1 MRLTR
6 FAIKNNRITYSLLV
20 IILFMGIL
28 TFTQMPR
35 DDMPPFKIRFATIV
49 CIFPGASPERVEM
62 LVTDKIEKVVQE
74 IPEVNYIESE
84 SRTGVSIVVVALK
97 ESVTELRPIFDN
109 LRRKVEEIQY
119 QLPAGVVPD
128 INDELGETFG
138 IIVGLTGEGFSYA
151 ELKDVAD
158 EIRDGLIKIPDAAKV
173 EIAGAQEER
182 IFIEYDNAT
191 IAKLGLTQQLLMDIL
206 SNTNIIFPGGD
217 IIVGNERIIL
227 EPTGSFEKL
236 DDLKSVIVSAEN
248 GQMVYLG
255 DITKIRRGY
264 DDPQRAIVRINGEPG
279 MALAISLKKGG
290 NIVSLGEQIDQAI
303 ERYQQQ
309 YPIGIEILR
318 IASQDIVV
326 QESVMDFISNLVQS
340 VVVVLVVML
349 FFLGLRTGMVVASL
363 IPSVIVMTLLISGNF
378 NIGLNQVSLASLII
392 ALGMLVDNA
401 IVVSESIMVKMEKGE
416 KPFDAAISSTKEL
429 SIPLLSASLTTSA
442 AFLAFFLAES
452 VMGEIMGQLF
462 VVVTIALL
470 SSWLLAMT
478 LIPMLCI
485 AFIRVKKTKAA
496 QPEKKSNFDRLN
508 NYYGNFLTGSLRRP
522 YILVTAIII
531 IFFLAMF
538 GFSKVPFIFM
548 PESERAIVSANI
560 ELPLGT
566 DIKRT
571 EQVIKEIEEFIKDSL
586 VVDGDRIDGVIS
598 WSSYIGEG
606 APKYDLGYMPPEA
619 SPNAAHILIN
629 TSSGKINQK
638 VIDNLYSFCFE
649 NYPEMMATVTRLGT
663 GGGSAVPIAIRISG
677 KDPEVLY
684 ELAGNVKLKLEEIS
698 GTKNVDDNWGMRNKK
713 LIVHIDQAKAILA
726 GVSSQD
732 IAVSL
737 QTVLTGSYIGQF
749 REGDKVIPIIMRNQ
763 QTEAHNIDK
772 LESLNIYAQYSGVNV
787 PLKQVADVSVIWEAS
802 KILRRDLYRT
812 ITVTSE
818 VEDGYTAFEIMQ
830 QLLPDMENDSKNWPL
845 GYQFLT
851 GGEAEESEE
860 AMNAVT
866 EKLPISAFIIL
877 LLLIGQFNSMR
888 KSAIV
893 LLTIPLGLIGVV
905 AGLLL
910 VKSYFGFLAFM
921 GLISLAGIVI
931 NNAIVLLDRI
941 KIEQEEFKR
950 PPQEAIIVAAQQRF
964 RPILLTT
971 ATTSLGLIPLWI
983 GGGTLWRPMAITIIF
998 GLLFATV
1005 ITLLFVPVLYKSFFR
1020 ISFKNYKKKIS
1031 KADS

>member
-1 MRLTR
+1 
-6 FAIKNNRITYSLLV
+6 
-20 IILFMGIL
+20 MGIFL
-28 TFTQMPR
+28 
-35 DDMPPFKIRFATIV
+35 
-49 CIFPGASPERVEM
+49 
-62 LVTDKIEKVVQE
+62 
-74 IPEVNYIESE
+74 PEVCEDPTSWY
-84 SRTGVSIVVVALK
+84 
-97 ESVTELRPIFDN
+97 
-109 LRRKVEEIQY
+109 
-119 QLPAGVVPD
+119 LP
-128 INDELGETFG
+128 
-138 IIVGLTGEGFSYA
+138 IIV
-151 ELKDVAD
+151 
-158 EIRDGLIKIPDAAKV
+158 
-173 EIAGAQEER
+173 
-182 IFIEYDNAT
+182 
-191 IAKLGLTQQLLMDIL
+191 
-206 SNTNIIFPGGD
+206 
-217 IIVGNERIIL
+217 
-227 EPTGSFEKL
+227 
-236 DDLKSVIVSAEN
+236 
-248 GQMVYLG
+248 
-255 DITKIRRGY
+255 
-264 DDPQRAIVRINGEPG
+264 
-279 MALAISLKKGG
+279 
-290 NIVSLGEQIDQAI
+290 
-303 ERYQQQ
+303 
-309 YPIGIEILR
+309 
-318 IASQDIVV
+318 
-326 QESVMDFISNLVQS
+326 
-340 VVVVLVVML
+340 
-349 FFLGLRTGMVVASL
+349 
-363 IPSVIVMTLLISGNF
+363 
-378 NIGLNQVSLASLII
+378 
-392 ALGMLVDNA
+392 
-401 IVVSESIMVKMEKGE
+401 
-416 KPFDAAISSTKEL
+416 
-429 SIPLLSASLTTSA
+429 
-442 AFLAFFLAES
+442 
-452 VMGEIMGQLF
+452 
-462 VVVTIALL
+462 
-470 SSWLLAMT
+470 
-478 LIPMLCI
+478 
-485 AFIRVKKTKAA
+485 
-496 QPEKKSNFDRLN
+496 
-508 NYYGNFLTGSLRRP
+508 
-522 YILVTAIII
+522 

-538 GFSKVPFIFM
+538 GFSKLPFIFM

-571 EQVIKEIEEFIKDSL
+571 EQVIKEIEEFIKDNL

-638 VIDNLYSFCFE
+638 VIDHLYSFCFE

-684 ELAGNVKLKLEEIS
+684 ELAGNVKLKLEKIS

-713 LIVHIDQAKAILA
+713 LIVNIDQAKAILA

-737 QTVLTGSYIGQF
+737 QTVLAGSYIGQF

-763 QTEAHNIDK
+763 QTEAHDIDK

-787 PLKQVADVSVIWEAS
+787 PLKQVADVSIIWEAS

-830 QLLPDMENDSKNWPL
+830 QLLPEMENDSKTWPL

-866 EKLPISAFIIL
+866 EKLPISVFIIL

-910 VKSYFGFLAFM
+910 VKSYFGFMAFM

>member
-1 MRLTR
+1 MRLTS

-35 DDMPPFKIRFATIV
+35 DDMPPFKIRFASIV

-74 IPEVNYIESE
+74 IPEVDYIESE

-97 ESVTELRPIFDN
+97 ENVTELRPIFDN
-109 LRRKVEEIQY
+109 LRRKVEGIQY
-119 QLPAGVVPD
+119 QLPEGVVPD
-128 INDELGETFG
+128 INDELGEIFG

-191 IAKLGLTQQLLMDIL
+191 IAKLGLTQQLLEDIL

-227 EPTGSFEKL
+227 EPTGSFEKV
-236 DDLKSVIVSAEN
+236 DDLKRVIVSAES

-255 DITKIRRGY
+255 DITNIRRGY
-264 DDPQRAIVRINGEPG
+264 TDPQRAIVRINGEPG
-279 MALAISLKKGG
+279 MALAISLKEGG
-290 NIVSLGEQIDQAI
+290 NIVNLGEQIDQAI
-303 ERYQQQ
+303 ERYQQM

-318 IASQDIVV
+318 IASQDLVV
-326 QESVMDFISNLVQS
+326 QESVMDFIGNLVQS
-340 VVVVLVVML
+340 VVVVLLVML
-349 FFLGLRTGMVVASL
+349 LFLGFRTGMVVASL
-363 IPSVIVMTLLISGNF
+363 IPSVIVMTLLISGNL

-416 KPFDAAISSTKEL
+416 KPFDAAMSSTKEL
-429 SIPLLSASLTTSA
+429 NIPLLSASLTTSA

-462 VVVTIALL
+462 VVV
-470 SSWLLAMT
+470 S
-478 LIPMLCI
+478 
-485 AFIRVKKTKAA
+485 
-496 QPEKKSNFDRLN
+496 QPDKKSSFDRLN
-508 NYYGNFLTGSLRRP
+508 NYYGKLLAGSLRRP
-522 YILVTAIII
+522 YILITAIVI
-531 IFFLAMF
+531 IFFLAMN
-538 GFSKVPFIFM
+538 GFSKLPFIFM

-571 EQVIKEIEEFIKDSL
+571 EQVIIEIEDFIEDSL
-586 VVDGDRIDGVIS
+586 LVSGSRAEGVIS

-619 SPNAAHILIN
+619 SPNAAHILLN

-649 NYPEMMATVTRLGT
+649 NYPEMMATVSRLGT
-663 GGGSAVPIAIRISG
+663 GGGSAIPIAIRISG
-677 KDPEVLY
+677 KDPEVLF
-684 ELAGNVKLKLEEIS
+684 ELAGEVKQKLRGIS

-713 LIVHIDQAKAILA
+713 LIVDIDQAKAILA

-737 QTVLTGSYIGQF
+737 QTVLAGSYIGQF

-763 QTEAHNIDK
+763 QTQAQDIDK
-772 LESLNIYAQYSGVNV
+772 LESLNIYAQYSGRNV
-787 PLKQVADVSVIWEAS
+787 PLKQVADARIIWEAS

-818 VEDGYTAFEIMQ
+818 VEDEYTAFEIMQ
-830 QLLPDMENDSKNWPL
+830 QLLPEMDSDLKSWPL
-845 GYQFLT
+845 GYQYFA
-851 GGEAEESEE
+851 GGEAEESAD

-866 EKLPISAFIIL
+866 EKLPISLFIIL
-877 LLLIGQFNSMR
+877 LLLIGQFNSLR

-941 KIEQEEFKR
+941 KIEREEFNR

-971 ATTSLGLIPLWI
+971 ATTSLGLIPLWV
-983 GGGTLWRPMAITIIF
+983 GGGTMWRPMAITIIF
-998 GLLFATV
+998 GLLFATI

-1020 ISFKNYKKKIS
+1020 ISFKNYKKPILNK
-1031 KADS
+1031 KKN

>member
-1 MRLTR
+1 MKLTSG
-6 FAIKNNRITYSLLV
+6 AINNNRITFSLLF

-28 TFTQMPR
+28 RFSQMPR
-35 DDMPPFKIRFATIV
+35 DDMPPFKIRFVSIV
-49 CIFPGASPERVEM
+49 SIFPGASPERVEM

-97 ESVTELRPIFDN
+97 ESVTELRPVFDN
-109 LRRKVEEIQY
+109 LRRKVEGIQY
-119 QLPAGVVPD
+119 QLPEGVVPE
-128 INDELGETFG
+128 INDELGDIFG
-138 IIVGLTGEGFSYA
+138 IIIGLTGEGFSYA
-151 ELKDVAD
+151 ELKVVAD
-158 EIRDGLIKIPDAAKV
+158 EIRDGLIKLPDAAKV

-191 IAKLGLTQQLLMDIL
+191 IAKLGLSQQQLMGIL
-206 SNTNIIFPGGD
+206 SSTNIIFPGGD
-217 IIVGNERIIL
+217 INIGNERIIL
-227 EPTGSFEKL
+227 EPTGSFENL
-236 DDLKSVIVSAEN
+236 DDLKNVIVSAED
-248 GQMVYLG
+248 GQMVYLE
-255 DITKIRRGY
+255 DITSVRRGY
-264 DDPQRAIVRINGEPG
+264 VDPQRALVRINGDPG
-279 MALAISLKKGG
+279 MALAISLKEGG
-290 NIVSLGEQIDQAI
+290 NIVNLGEEIDRMIAY
-303 ERYQQQ
+303 YQQI

-318 IASQDIVV
+318 SASQDQVV
-326 QESVMDFISNLVQS
+326 QESVMDFIGNLVQS
-340 VVVVLVVML
+340 VVVVLLVML
-349 FFLGLRTGMVVASL
+349 LFLGLRTGLVVASL
-363 IPSVIVMTLLISGNF
+363 IPSVMVMTLLIISNL

-401 IVVSESIMVKMEKGE
+401 IVVSESYMVKLEKGE
-416 KPFDAAISSTKEL
+416 KPFDAAMSSTKEL
-429 SIPLLSASLTTSA
+429 SVPLLSASLTTSA

-462 VVVTIALL
+462 IVVTVALM

-485 AFIRVKKTKAA
+485 FFVRVKKTKASKP
-496 QPEKKSNFDRLN
+496 QKRSNFDRLN
-508 NYYGNFLTGSLRRP
+508 VYYGKLLAGSLRRP
-522 YILVTAIII
+522 YILVISIIVL
-531 IFFLAMF
+531 FVLAMS
-538 GFSKVPFIFM
+538 GFSKLPFIFM

-571 EQVIKEIEEFIKDSL
+571 EQVIVEIEDFIKESL
-586 VVDGDRIDGVIS
+586 LVGEKRIEGVIN

-619 SPNAAHILIN
+619 SPNSAHILIN
-629 TSSGKINQK
+629 TSSGKVNQHI
-638 VIDNLYSFCFE
+638 IDNLYSFCFD
-649 NYPEMMATVTRLGT
+649 NYPEMVATVSRLGT
-663 GGGSAVPIAIRISG
+663 AGGSATPVVIRISG
-677 KDPEVLY
+677 KEPEVLY
-684 ELAGNVKLKLEEIS
+684 ELAGRVRQELNVIA
-698 GTKNVDDNWGMRNKK
+698 GTKNVSDNWGMRNKK
-713 LIVHIDQAKAILA
+713 LIVDIDQAKAKRA

-732 IAVSL
+732 IAISL
-737 QTVLTGSYIGQF
+737 QTVLAGSYTGQF

-763 QTEAHNIDK
+763 QTEAHDIDK
-772 LESLNIYAQYSGVNV
+772 LESLNIYAQYSGENV
-787 PLKQVADVSVIWEAS
+787 PLKQVADARIIWEAS

-812 ITVTSE
+812 ITVSCE
-818 VEDGYTAFEIMQ
+818 VEDGYTAFEIIQ
-830 QLLPDMENDSKNWPL
+830 QLLPEIENDSRSWLP
-845 GYQFLT
+845 GYQYFA
-851 GGEAEESEE
+851 GGEAEESAE
-860 AMNAVT
+860 AMAAVT
-866 EKLPISAFIIL
+866 DKLPISMFIIL
-877 LLLIGQFNSMR
+877 LLLIGQFNSIR

-910 VKSYFGFLAFM
+910 VKSYFGFMAFM

-941 KIEQEEFKR
+941 KIEQDEFKR

-971 ATTSLGLIPLWI
+971 ATTSLGLIPLWV
-983 GGGTLWRPMAITIIF
+983 GGGILWRPLAITIIF

-1020 ISFKNYKKKIS
+1020 ISYKNYKR
-1031 KADS
+1031 

>member
-1 MRLTR
+1 MKLTSI
-6 FAIKNNRITYSLLV
+6 AINKNRITLSLLFIV
-20 IILFMGIL
+20 LFMGIL
-28 TFTQMPR
+28 RFSQMPR

-49 CIFPGASPERVEM
+49 SIFPGASPERVEM

-109 LRRKVEEIQY
+109 LRRKVEGIQY
-119 QLPAGVVPD
+119 QLPEGVVPD
-128 INDELGETFG
+128 INDDLGEIFG
-138 IIVGLTGEGFSYA
+138 IIIGLTGEGFSYA
-151 ELKDVAD
+151 ELKVVAD

-191 IAKLGLTQQLLMDIL
+191 IANLGLTQQQLMGIL
-206 SNTNIIFPGGD
+206 SSTNIIFPGGD
-217 IIVGNERIIL
+217 IKIGNERIIL
-227 EPTGSFEKL
+227 EPTGSFTDL
-236 DDLKSVIVSAEN
+236 DDLKNVIVSVEG

-255 DITKIRRGY
+255 DITTIRRGY
-264 DDPQRAIVRINGEPG
+264 VDPQRALVRINGEPG
-279 MALAISLKKGG
+279 MALAVSLKKGG
-290 NIVSLGEQIDQAI
+290 NIVNLGAEIDRMIAY
-303 ERYQQQ
+303 YQQI
-309 YPIGIEILR
+309 YPIGIEIIR
-318 IASQDIVV
+318 SASQDQVV
-326 QESVMDFISNLVQS
+326 QDSVMDFIGNLVQS
-340 VVVVLVVML
+340 VVVVLLVML
-349 FFLGLRTGMVVASL
+349 LFLGLRTGMVVASL
-363 IPSVIVMTLLISGNF
+363 IPSVMVMTLLIISNL

-401 IVVSESIMVKMEKGE
+401 IVISESFMVKLQDGE
-416 KPFDAAISSTKEL
+416 KPFDAAMSSTREL
-429 SIPLLSASLTTSA
+429 SVPLLSASLTTSA

-462 VVVTIALL
+462 VVVTVALL

-485 AFIRVKKTKAA
+485 FFVRVKKTKASKSG
-496 QPEKKSNFDRLN
+496 KKSYFDRFN
-508 NYYGNFLTGSLRRP
+508 VYYGKLLNLSLRRP
-522 YILVTAIII
+522 YILMISIIVV
-531 IFFLAMF
+531 FVLAMS
-538 GFSKVPFIFM
+538 GFSKLPFIFM
-548 PESERAIVSANI
+548 PESERAIISANI

-571 EQVIKEIEEFIKDSL
+571 EQVIKEIEEFIKDNLL
-586 VVDGDRIDGVIS
+586 VGVEHSEGILT

-619 SPNAAHILIN
+619 SPNSAHILMN
-629 TSSGKINQK
+629 TSSGKVNQY
-638 VIDNLYSFCFE
+638 VIDQIYSFCF
-649 NYPEMMATVTRLGT
+649 NHYPEMVATVARLGNA
-663 GGGSAVPIAIRISG
+663 GGSATPVALRISG

-684 ELAGNVKLKLEEIS
+684 ELAGEVKQKLNLIQ
-698 GTKNVDDNWGMRNKK
+698 GTKNVGDNWGMRSKK
-713 LIVHIDQAKAILA
+713 LIIDIDQAKAKLA
-726 GVSSQD
+726 GISSQD
-732 IAVSL
+732 IAISL
-737 QTVLTGSYIGQF
+737 QTVLAGSYTGQF

-763 QTEAHNIDK
+763 QTEAHDIDK
-772 LESLNIYAQYSGVNV
+772 LESLNIYAQYSGENV
-787 PLKQVADVSVIWEAS
+787 PLKQVADARIIWEAS

-812 ITVTSE
+812 ITVSSE
-818 VEDGYTAFEIMQ
+818 VEDGYTAYEIMQ
-830 QLLPDMENDSKNWPL
+830 QLLPELESEARSWPP
-845 GYQFLT
+845 GYQFIA
-851 GGEAEESEE
+851 GGEAEESAE
-860 AMNAVT
+860 AMAAVT
-866 EKLPISAFIIL
+866 DKLPISMFIIL
-877 LLLIGQFNSMR
+877 LLLIGQFNSIR

-910 VKSYFGFLAFM
+910 VKSYFGFMAFM

-941 KIEQEEFKR
+941 KIEQDEFNR

-971 ATTSLGLIPLWI
+971 ATTSLGLIPLWV
-983 GGGTLWRPMAITIIF
+983 GGGVLWRPLAITIIF

-1020 ISFKNYKKKIS
+1020 ISYKNYKRS
-1031 KADS
+1031 M